1 MATTSSEDRYE
12 VFVSN
17 TEGMTCNEPDMD
29 EQEAASHSTNSA
41 MEPSQNEE
49 DASTVKRCGQQPL
62 TTYENLLP
70 DTMTIEIEASKMV
83 KNKNERSDSNLGR
96 KPAPQQ

>member
-17 TEGMTCNEPDMD
+17 TEGMACNEPDMD

-41 MEPSQNEE
+41 MEPS
-49 DASTVKRCGQQPL
+49 
-62 TTYENLLP
+62 
-70 DTMTIEIEASKMV
+70 
-83 KNKNERSDSNLGR
+83 
-96 KPAPQQ
+96 